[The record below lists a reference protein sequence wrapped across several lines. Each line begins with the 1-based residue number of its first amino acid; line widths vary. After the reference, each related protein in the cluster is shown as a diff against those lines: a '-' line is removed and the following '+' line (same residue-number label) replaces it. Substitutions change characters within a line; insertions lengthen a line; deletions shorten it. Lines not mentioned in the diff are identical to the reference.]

1 MTRRFCALGENALAQ
16 CQHQA
21 EGAGVMPESDLHQLN
36 PKKLLLS
43 KWTAVN
49 PRDQEKHFLVTRV
62 INPEATPNHIELVEL
77 EAVLTRRSF
86 TRPWAELTDKQQWL
100 QGWL

>member
-1 MTRRFCALGENALAQ
+1 
-16 CQHQA
+16 
-21 EGAGVMPESDLHQLN
+21 MPESNSYQLN
-36 PKKLLLS
+36 PKKLLHS

-62 INPEATPNHIELVEL
+62 VNPEAPAHQIEQVVL

-86 TRPWAELTDKQQWL
+86 TLRRSELTDRAQWL

>member
-1 MTRRFCALGENALAQ
+1 M
-16 CQHQA
+16 
-21 EGAGVMPESDLHQLN
+21 N

-62 INPEATPNHIELVEL
+62 INPETASHLIEFVEL

-86 TRPWAELTDKQQWL
+86 LLPWAELTDKQKWQ
-100 QGWL
+100 QGWI